1 MVLSSSIIEFPT
13 DCSKTI
19 LNKPAPGPIKNDQA
33 KADSKSN
40 QVVGKHAF
48 YWHYDTVAN
57 GHRQRIYDQP
67 QTQWQR
73 VKNSQLLAEQE
84 LAIVEER
91 IIGINPADLTRQIN
105 LIQTQLTAL
114 ARHKTQS
121 AITKRQLD
129 IACLVTINQST
140 KLN

>member
-1 MVLSSSIIEFPT
+1 LE
-13 DCSKTI
+13 
-19 LNKPAPGPIKNDQA
+19 
-33 KADSKSN
+33 
-40 QVVGKHAF
+40 KHAF
-48 YWHYDTVAN
+48 YWHYDTVADGQWPMAN

-129 IACLVTINQST
+129 MACLVTINQST
-140 KLN
+140 KPN